1 MSEGGSKC
9 HIWHTLTREGWAS
22 QSLGRYRPSR
32 ASRRCRCSAL
42 SLLDTMQSSQL
53 SFIALR
59 DIIAPRVQHYYYS
72 TCTCTQIQY
81 QAARCVRSVIP
92 MDNAYAARLAPCAHN
107 MSDIT
112 RWRYCFE
119 RSHASSAA
127 VSATFAS
134 GSHVCSSSYGRA
146 ILVLPAVDLFRR
158 PRSVEVPCEMEI
170 PLGYSL

>member
-72 TCTCTQIQY
+72 TCTCTQYSTKQRDASEALSRWITHTQ
-81 QAARCVRSVIP
+81 RDSHH
-92 MDNAYAARLAPCAHN
+92 AHT
-107 MSDIT
+107 T
-112 RWRYCFE
+112 RGI
-119 RSHASSAA
+119 SHAGATASNAPTRPAPPCPLHSRAAPTSAHLHTA
-127 VSATFAS
+127 VLYWYCLPSTYS
-134 GSHVCSSSYGRA
+134 GVR
-146 ILVLPAVDLFRR
+146 
-158 PRSVEVPCEMEI
+158 VP
-170 PLGYSL
+170 